1 MNQVYDKK
9 QKTSFALGS
18 LGHWFINAA
27 FSTWVL
33 TFYFAAVG
41 LRIELI
47 MLAFIVWT
55 VWNAVND
62 PLIGYF
68 SDRTHTRLGRRKPYI
83 IAGIIPMAIIE
94 IIIWLPPNPLQDEM
108 LTFVYLLL
116 MLIIYDT
123 FYTMLSLPYDS
134 LFPEL
139 YSSVEERAE
148 VNTYKQILSTIGL
161 LAAFVIPGLFIG
173 DQNQVSGYLTNG
185 IVTSISVIIIFAIS
199 VWWGVKER
207 PEFQYDH
214 EHQFSFFQ
222 GLQLTI
228 CNKGFVLYTLLFF
241 LYEYILLL
249 LSTTVPLFA
258 REVLGI
264 TDTFQTS
271 LLLGAMFIVG
281 IITVFIWKILD
292 VKLGGRKAFAISLVA
307 YLIASLP
314 LLFVDSFDTA
324 MIVVIVMGIGF
335 GGMLY
340 FIYLLFAD
348 IVDEDEVNTG
358 YRREGTY
365 LGITNFFMR
374 LAMIFSIVS
383 VSLVFVSTGWEQY
396 APNPGIDVILGL
408 KVLVVIFPAVAI
420 VLSLI
425 CLYFYPYS
433 KSYVENIK
441 QKMHTLHEKKKSR
454 IQ

>member
-1 MNQVYDKK
+1 
-9 QKTSFALGS
+9 
-18 LGHWFINAA
+18 
-27 FSTWVL
+27 
-33 TFYFAAVG
+33 
-41 LRIELI
+41 
-47 MLAFIVWT
+47 
-55 VWNAVND
+55 
-62 PLIGYF
+62 
-68 SDRTHTRLGRRKPYI
+68 
-83 IAGIIPMAIIE
+83 
-94 IIIWLPPNPLQDEM
+94 
-108 LTFVYLLL
+108 
-116 MLIIYDT
+116 
-123 FYTMLSLPYDS
+123 
-134 LFPEL
+134 
-139 YSSVEERAE
+139 
-148 VNTYKQILSTIGL
+148 
-161 LAAFVIPGLFIG
+161 
-173 DQNQVSGYLTNG
+173 
-185 IVTSISVIIIFAIS
+185 
-199 VWWGVKER
+199 
-207 PEFQYDH
+207 
-214 EHQFSFFQ
+214 
-222 GLQLTI
+222 
-228 CNKGFVLYTLLFF
+228 
-241 LYEYILLL
+241 
-249 LSTTVPLFA
+249 
-258 REVLGI
+258 
-264 TDTFQTS
+264 
-271 LLLGAMFIVG
+271 
-281 IITVFIWKILD
+281 

>member
-1 MNQVYDKK
+1 LNQVYDKK